1 MSDFFFDSNAL
12 VKRYLSEQGT
22 TWVRETVEPLAG
34 HTIWIAELTEVEAAA
49 ALAARQRTPRGITPH
64 VRDATVALLAL
75 HCSSEY
81 HLIPCDRPILDTA
94 VELTQRHRLR
104 GYDAVQ
110 LATALAVNAALT
122 TAESPGPT
130 FVAADA
136 DLLAAARAEGLAT
149 IDPNL
154 HRR

>member
-1 MSDFFFDSNAL
+1 MSDFFFDSSAL

-22 TWVRETVEPLAG
+22 IWVRETVEPLAG

-49 ALAARQRTPRGITPH
+49 ALAARQRAPSGITRY

-75 HCSSEY
+75 HCTNEY
-81 HLIPCDRPILDTA
+81 QLIPCGRPILDTA
-94 VELTQRHRLR
+94 IELTQRHRLR

-110 LATALAVNAALT
+110 LATALAAGVALQK
-122 TAESPGPT
+122 AGLPSPT

-136 DLLAAARAEGLAT
+136 DLLAAARVEGLAT

-154 HRR
+154 HR

>member
-1 MSDFFFDSNAL
+1 VSDFFFDSSAL

-22 TWVRETVEPLAG
+22 IWVRETVEPLAG

-49 ALAARQRTPRGITPH
+49 ALAARQRAPRGITRH

-75 HCSSEY
+75 HCSNEY
-81 HLIPCDRPILDTA
+81 RLVSCDRSILDTA

-110 LATALAVNAALT
+110 LATALAANAALQ
-122 TAESPGPT
+122 TAGLPGPA

-136 DLLAAARAEGLAT
+136 DLLVAARAEGLAT

-154 HRR
+154 QR

>member
-1 MSDFFFDSNAL
+1 VSDFFFDSSAL
-12 VKRYLSEQGT
+12 VNRYLSEQST
-22 TWVRETVEPLAG
+22 SWVRETVEPLAG
-34 HTIWIAELTEVEAAA
+34 HTVWIAELTEVEAAA
-49 ALAARQRTPRGITPH
+49 ALAARQRAPRGITRH

-81 HLIPCDRPILDTA
+81 QLVPCDRPILDTA

-110 LATALAVNAALT
+110 LATALAANAALL
-122 TAESPGPT
+122 TAGLPRST

-136 DLLAAARAEGLAT
+136 DLLASASAEGLAI

-154 HRR
+154 HR